1 MMYRGSKFLAVS
13 IIELPLIN
21 KVSLELISAR
31 GDGGGAKSYIHE
43 KVGPNHSLHTYLHI
57 GYTIILNENF
67 YRPGQFVSVNGT
79 SIVH

>member
-31 GDGGGAKSYIHE
+31 GDGGGAKIIYPL
-43 KVGPNHSLHTYLHI
+43 GPDQVYSKKKGAEEEI
-57 GYTIILNENF
+57 KII
-67 YRPGQFVSVNGT
+67 
-79 SIVH
+79 